1 MNRHDA
7 KTIIS
12 GSVFVPSVIL
22 EAHMMDENQFVRV
35 AARLDVFFRVNVKKR
50 RKKIRVA
57 FKLEMHIRSQGERTI
72 PKINKRVE
80 CRVGGGDGFSLKS
93 QLNTKISKDPRFS
106 GRLICFLVDKQTS
119 HCAIYK
125 WSN

>member
-1 MNRHDA
+1 
-7 KTIIS
+7 
-12 GSVFVPSVIL
+12 
-22 EAHMMDENQFVRV
+22 MMDENQFAVF
-35 AARLDVFFRVNVKKR
+35 AARLDVFFRAHVQKNG
-50 RKKIRVA
+50 RVA
-57 FKLEMHIRSQGERTI
+57 FKLKMQIRSQGERTI
-72 PKINKRVE
+72 PKINKRGE

-93 QLNTKISKDPRFS
+93 QLNTNISKDPRFN

>member
-1 MNRHDA
+1 M
-7 KTIIS
+7 
-12 GSVFVPSVIL
+12 
-22 EAHMMDENQFVRV
+22 
-35 AARLDVFFRVNVKKR
+35 
-50 RKKIRVA
+50 KIRRVT
-57 FKLEMHIRSQGERTI
+57 FKLKMQIRSQGERTI
-72 PKINKRVE
+72 PKINKRGE

-93 QLNTKISKDPRFS
+93 QLNTNISKDPRFN